1 MLRSRRLFAAALALA
16 APAFAIAQTAT
27 PAPMPS
33 AVPTQLPMT
42 SPAPVPMLMTGPMT
56 GPTAPSAVPAPVVI
70 VADPTAAPAPEAA
83 EEPEAAAD
91 KFLVEKLLGRTAG
104 GQQLL
109 DNGWRL
115 YGWTQG
121 SFTTGSVRNSTLPVP
136 FIDRAEQFSLNQN
149 WIHLEKTIDTS
160 KKEWQLGLGADMIL
174 PGTDARLVRSTGLFD
189 NQAGK
194 TTPIDLFQAYVDVF
208 APGVGPQ
215 GTIFRVGKFAT
226 HCEYEVVQGISNP
239 FISRSYLFQYNPFT
253 HTGVN
258 AITQLND
265 DVSVSNG
272 VVLGNDNFFGAPAT
286 RATYIGQIKWAP
298 KDGKSSILLNVSA
311 TNPRFDP
318 TDNFAFYNV
327 YNLQFTHKLTDKLQY
342 VLDTSFSHMD
352 NVTVGDRQ
360 TSANWYGF
368 VNYLFYDLTD
378 KVQLK
383 ARAELFEDSKG
394 VRTGTAGLYT
404 AFTGGLTWKPAPW
417 LYVMPEVRYDNNSR
431 GVPFEGN
438 KNMFT
443 ASIGS
448 IIRW

>member
-16 APAFAIAQTAT
+16 VPAFSLAQTVV

-33 AVPTQLPMT
+33 AIPTQLPMT
-42 SPAPVPMLMTGPMT
+42 RPVPMVMTPA
-56 GPTAPSAVPAPVVI
+56 APSAVPAPVVM
-70 VADPTAAPAPEAA
+70 ATDPTVAAPEAA
-83 EEPEAAAD
+83 AEEPAAAAD
-91 KFLVEKLLGRTAG
+91 KFLVEKLLGGTTAG
-104 GQQLL
+104 AQLL
-109 DNGWRL
+109 ENGWRI

-121 SFTTGSVRNSTLPVP
+121 SFTTGSVRGNAFPVP
-136 FIDRAEQFSLNQN
+136 FTDRVEQFSLNQN
-149 WIHLEKTIDTS
+149 WLHVEKAIDTS
-160 KKEWQLGLGADMIL
+160 KKEWQLGGAADMIL
-174 PGTDARLVRSTGLFD
+174 PGTDARITRSRGLFD

-194 TTPIDLFQAYVDVF
+194 TTGIDLFQAYVDLF

-239 FISRSYLFQYNPFT
+239 FLSRSYLFQFNPFT

-258 AITQLND
+258 AITALND
-265 DVSVSNG
+265 DVTVSNG
-272 VVLGNDNFFGAPAT
+272 IVLGNDNFFGAPD
-286 RATYIGQIKWAP
+286 RATYIGQVKWAP
-298 KDGKSSILLNVSA
+298 KEGKSSILLNVSV
-311 TNPRFDP
+311 TNPRFDQV
-318 TDNFAFYNV
+318 DNFAFYNV

-342 VLDTSFSHMD
+342 VLDTTFSHMD
-352 NVTVGDRQ
+352 NVTVDDRL

-368 VNYLFYDLTD
+368 ANYLFYDLTD
-378 KVQLK
+378 KIQLK

-404 AFTGGLTWKPAPW
+404 AFTGGVTWKPMPW

-448 IIRW
+448 IVRW